1 MIEFNNVTK
10 VYENGT
16 KALDNVSLRIEQ
28 GEFVF
33 VVGASGAGKT
43 TLTKLLM
50 CEERLT
56 SGTLN
61 VNGYNLSKIPQRKI
75 PFLRR
80 TIGMVFQDFRL
91 LPNMTVGENV
101 AFAMRVIGEPKK
113 LINIR
118 VKNFLRLVGLSE
130 KINDYPNQLS
140 GGEKQR
146 VALARAL
153 VNRPSIII
161 ADEPTGN
168 IDPVMS
174 FDMIKLL
181 LKINGMEKMTV
192 VVITHERDIVDAFN
206 QRVITINDGSVI
218 SDRKGGMFDDK

>member
-16 KALDNVSLRIEQ
+16 KALKNVNLRIEQ

-33 VVGASGAGKT
+33 IVGASGAGKT

-56 SGTLN
+56 SGTLT
-61 VNGYNLSKIPQRKI
+61 VNNFNLSKIPQRKI
-75 PFLRR
+75 PYLRR
-80 TIGMVFQDFRL
+80 TMGMVFQDFRL
-91 LPNMTVGENV
+91 LPNMTAGENV
-101 AFAMRVIGEPKK
+101 AFAMHVIGEPKK
-113 LINIR
+113 LINSR
-118 VKNFLRLVGLSE
+118 VRNFLKLVGLSD
-130 KINDYPNQLS
+130 KINSFPRELS
-140 GGEKQR
+140 GGEQQR

-153 VNRPSIII
+153 VNRPSVII

-174 FDMIKLL
+174 FDMIRLL
-181 LKINGMEKMTV
+181 LRINAMEKMTV
-192 VVITHERDIVDAFN
+192 VVITHEQSIVDAFN
-206 QRVITINDGSVI
+206 KRVITISDGSVVN
-218 SDRKGGMFDDK
+218 DRTGGMFDE

>member
-16 KALDNVSLRIEQ
+16 KALKNVNLRIEQ

-33 VVGASGAGKT
+33 IVGASGAGKT

-56 SGTLN
+56 SGTLT
-61 VNGYNLSKIPQRKI
+61 VNNFNLSKIPQRKI
-75 PFLRR
+75 PYLRR
-80 TIGMVFQDFRL
+80 TMGMVFQDFRL
-91 LPNMTVGENV
+91 LPNMTAGENV
-101 AFAMRVIGEPKK
+101 AFAMHVIGEPKK
-113 LINIR
+113 LINSR
-118 VKNFLRLVGLSE
+118 VRNFLKLVGLSD
-130 KINDYPNQLS
+130 KINSFPHELS
-140 GGEKQR
+140 GGEQQR

-153 VNRPSIII
+153 VNRPSVII

-174 FDMIKLL
+174 FDMIRLL
-181 LKINGMEKMTV
+181 LRINAMEKMTV
-192 VVITHERDIVDAFN
+192 VVITHEQSIVDAFN
-206 QRVITINDGSVI
+206 KRVITISDGAVVND
-218 SDRKGGMFDDK
+218 RTGGMFDE